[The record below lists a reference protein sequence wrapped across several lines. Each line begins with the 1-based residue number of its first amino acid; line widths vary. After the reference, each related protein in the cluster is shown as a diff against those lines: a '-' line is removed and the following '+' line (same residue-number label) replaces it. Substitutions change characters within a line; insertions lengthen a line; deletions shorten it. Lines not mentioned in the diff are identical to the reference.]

1 MDLTEY
7 AFTNARYW
15 HILPIKQWE
24 TTLSPQSTRQQPKE
38 YQKHHTNGKPRYTNT
53 HPKTQPPRIPFNHTK
68 LSNSNYKPKPCPTST
83 PWATTPTLIPSHP
96 TPKIVPSTT
105 TESDCWKTNRRRK
118 RKRTTPAPTEGAIG
132 WWTRFYYL
140 HNGYTNLL
148 PNDQL
153 TSRSQTGNHHPTKIQ
168 PPNMREI
175 QRN

>member
-1 MDLTEY
+1 MTKY
-7 AFTNARYW
+7 AFTNAKYW
-15 HILPIKQWE
+15 HILPIEQWE

-38 YQKHHTNGKPRYTNT
+38 HQKHHTNGNPRYTNT

-68 LSNSNYKPKPCPTST
+68 LSNTNYKPKPCPTST

-105 TESDCWKTNRRRK
+105 TESHCWKTNRRRE

-132 WWTRFYYL
+132 WRIRFL
-140 HNGYTNLL
+140 LFSQRLIQTHHQIINQPHAHNRQSP
-148 PNDQL
+148 PNKTQL
-153 TSRSQTGNHHPTKIQ
+153 
-168 PPNMREI
+168 PNMRKV